1 MTPPI
6 NSLSDELTVFDE
18 FDSASKMSAA
28 MAAMA
33 DDTVAETVYALI
45 GEVRVSL
52 NRRLFREAH
61 YQISGLRHARRLPM
75 APKIPHGL
83 RPNHLRRL
91 HEQASQVV
99 LLVI

>member
-1 MTPPI
+1 MSTNPRHRMTPPI

-45 GEVRVSL
+45 GEVRVSF
-52 NRRLFREAH
+52 NRRLF
-61 YQISGLRHARRLPM
+61 
-75 APKIPHGL
+75 
-83 RPNHLRRL
+83 
-91 HEQASQVV
+91 
-99 LLVI
+99 

>member
-1 MTPPI
+1 MKPPI

-52 NRRLFREAH
+52 NRRLF
-61 YQISGLRHARRLPM
+61 
-75 APKIPHGL
+75 
-83 RPNHLRRL
+83 
-91 HEQASQVV
+91 
-99 LLVI
+99 

>member
-18 FDSASKMSAA
+18 FDSASKMSNAA

-45 GEVRVSL
+45 GEVRAC
-52 NRRLFREAH
+52 FIH
-61 YQISGLRHARRLPM
+61 
-75 APKIPHGL
+75 
-83 RPNHLRRL
+83 
-91 HEQASQVV
+91 
-99 LLVI
+99 

>member
-52 NRRLFREAH
+52 TVDYFENVMIQF
-61 YQISGLRHARRLPM
+61 
-75 APKIPHGL
+75 
-83 RPNHLRRL
+83 
-91 HEQASQVV
+91 
-99 LLVI
+99 